1 MDRDTK
7 IKILQTREAPWIS
20 WGFRTSRR
28 FQSLDPDQPHC
39 YSKAEL
45 CEKFSTLTGLPAKAA
60 EESLHHLF
68 DLQPS
73 LTYGKFGA
81 LCKKKTLAGFRGTVS
96 LSPESVDKIFPP
108 EWYITLQIPE
118 KNIRRMVWSCW
129 RYSEWRPMPWSPA
142 FAERVLRLLKKRR
155 GEFLQRH
162 PLEDLKFFWLEY
174 GSMFI

>member
-7 IKILQTREAPWIS
+7 IKILQTREVPWIS

-39 YSKAEL
+39 YSKTEL
-45 CEKFSTLTGLPAKAA
+45 CEKFSTLTGLPAKDA
-60 EESLHHLF
+60 EKSLHHLF

-81 LCKKKTLAGFRGTVS
+81 LCKKKKLAGIRGTVFIS
-96 LSPESVDKIFPP
+96 TESVDKIFPP

-118 KNIRRMVWSCW
+118 KTIRRMVWSCW
-129 RYSEWRPMPWSPA
+129 RYRDWRPMPWSPA

-155 GEFLQRH
+155 GEFLQH
-162 PLEDLKFFWLEY
+162 YPLEELKFFWLEY